1 MKTLLKIGLA
11 VVVLSACVGALIAR
25 AGGTTQTLYAVTNLG
40 AGAAVYKAGNPD
52 SSGTLLVV
60 GSTPD
65 PDVVAR
71 ATVWTVSTDG
81 TVVDVYVYETLGESV
96 AHDVNDDGMV
106 VGTSVQGPWVD
117 IPGVGVK
124 FLPGAVLVGGVNN
137 QGVVVGS
144 AGGHG
149 AAWRVAATGD
159 ITGPVFTDINSGTTF
174 QPVDINDDGTICGS
188 FLDSA
193 AGVEPAAIAEFD
205 HQGQL
210 DVQDLGV
217 LHPGDFQA
225 GASAINAN
233 GVVVGTSLGKTS
245 SAFLWTPAQPNK
257 LRALG
262 DLGGGQSSAG
272 DVNDSGQVVGS
283 SSTRAGTQAAFIWQN
298 GKMTDLNSVLAA
310 TLNDHIASASG
321 INNTG
326 HIVGNLSSGNAC
338 LLTPQ

>member
-1 MKTLLKIGLA
+1 MKTLLRIGLA
-11 VVVLSACVGALIAR
+11 AVVFSACVGALIAR
-25 AGGTTQTLYAVTNLG
+25 AGGNTQTLYAVTNLG
-40 AGAAVYKAGNPD
+40 AGASVYKASNPD
-52 SSGTLLVV
+52 SSGTFLVV
-60 GSTPD
+60 GSTGPAAQ
-65 PDVVAR
+65 PV

-81 TVVDVYVYETLGESV
+81 TVVGVFTYDTLGP
-96 AHDVNDDGMV
+96 ALATDVNDHGMV
-106 VGTSVQGPWVD
+106 VGQSGNGPWVD

-124 FLPGAVLVGGVNN
+124 LLPVAITIGGVNN

-144 AGGHG
+144 VSGHG
-149 AAWRVAATGD
+149 AVWHVAATGD

-174 QPVDINDDGTICGS
+174 QPVDVNDDGTICGS

-205 HQGQL
+205 RQGQL

-217 LHPGDFQA
+217 LHPGDFEA
-225 GASAINAN
+225 GASAINGN

-262 DLGGGQSSAG
+262 DLGGGQSSAS
-272 DVNDSGQVVGS
+272 DVNDNGQVVGS
-283 SSTRAGTQAAFIWQN
+283 SSTRAQTQAAFIWQN
-298 GKMTDLNSVLAA
+298 GKMTELNSVLAA
-310 TLNDHIASASG
+310 ALNDHIASAAG

-326 HIVGNLSSGNAC
+326 HIVGYGLSGNAYV
-338 LLTPQ
+338 LTPQ

>member
-1 MKTLLKIGLA
+1 MKTLLSLGLA
-11 VVVLSACVGALIAR
+11 AVALLASVSALAVR
-25 AGGTTQTLYAVTNLG
+25 AGGNTQTQFAVTNLG
-40 AGAAVYKAGNPD
+40 PGSAVKASNPD
-52 SSGTLLVV
+52 ADGKFLVV

-65 PDVVAR
+65 PDGNPL

-81 TVVDVYVYETLGESV
+81 TVVGVFTYDTLGP
-96 AHDVNDDGMV
+96 AHAFDVNDDGMV
-106 VGTSVQGPWVD
+106 VGNSGNGPWVD
-117 IPGVGVK
+117 VPGVGVK
-124 FLPGAVLVGGVNN
+124 FLSEAVTIGGVNN

-149 AAWRVAATGD
+149 AVWYVAATGD
-159 ITGPVFTDINSGTTF
+159 ITGPVSTDINSGTTF
-174 QPVDINDDGTICGS
+174 QPTDINDDGTICGS

-193 AGVEPAAIAEFD
+193 ADVEAAAIAEFD
-205 HQGQL
+205 RQGQL
-210 DVQDLGV
+210 DVQDLGL
-217 LHPGDFQA
+217 LHPADFEA
-225 GASAINAN
+225 GAAAINGN

-262 DLGGGQSSAG
+262 DLGGGQSSAS

-283 SSTRAGTQAAFIWQN
+283 SATRAQIQAAFIWQN
-298 GKMTDLNSVLAA
+298 GKMTDLNSVLAVI
-310 TLNDHIASASG
+310 LNDHIASASG